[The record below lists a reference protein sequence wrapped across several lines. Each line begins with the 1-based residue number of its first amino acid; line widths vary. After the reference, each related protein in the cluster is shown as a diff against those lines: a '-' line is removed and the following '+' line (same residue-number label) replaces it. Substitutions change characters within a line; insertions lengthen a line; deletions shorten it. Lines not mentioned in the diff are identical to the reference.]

1 MDSADTA
8 VAPASSA
15 KSAATR
21 RTSVKSA
28 PVKSASAKSTVAKA
42 AAAVKTAAP
51 RRAPAN
57 VRLME
62 IPQRR
67 QKSTLMAQRK
77 RAAVVLRRGMN
88 HAEFRQIEARL
99 EALDLVF
106 MPILA
111 ERRGAAAADGAFC
124 GLIITGGDRLPSPKE
139 REMIADTV
147 QQTVERKAP
156 VLALS
161 DAVEMVLDAAGF
173 DPAKEGVCAV
183 LIHRGV
189 RELKTPK
196 EVDEAIAM
204 MAASP
209 MR

>member
-8 VAPASSA
+8 VAPASTS

-21 RTSVKSA
+21 RTSA
-28 PVKSASAKSTVAKA
+28 KSASKASAAKT
-42 AAAVKTAAP
+42 AAVTTAAP

-124 GLIITGGDRLPSPKE
+124 GLIVTGGDRLPSPKE

-161 DAVEMVLDAAGF
+161 DAVEMVLDAAGY
-173 DPAKEGVCAV
+173 DPAEEGACAV

-189 RELKTPK
+189 RTLRTPK
-196 EVDEAIAM
+196 EIDEAIAM